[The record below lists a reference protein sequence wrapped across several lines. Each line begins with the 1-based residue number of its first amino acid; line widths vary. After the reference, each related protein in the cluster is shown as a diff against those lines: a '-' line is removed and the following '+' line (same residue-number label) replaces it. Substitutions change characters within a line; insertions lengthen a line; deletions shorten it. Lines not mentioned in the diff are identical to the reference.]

1 MTEAERSAAL
11 DRIWKQTHRDYKG
24 IRADGTKAI
33 LVLRNGGTHSVP
45 LTELTEQEIA
55 ERTRK

>member
-1 MTEAERSAAL
+1 MTNAERIAAL
-11 DRIWKQTHRDYKG
+11 KTIWKKTHRDYKG

-45 LTELTEQEIA
+45 LTELTDEEIS
-55 ERTRK
+55 ERI